1 MAEWVRPLMVILCTI
16 VMLYTNLFGDGGSS
30 FTEDSSDPGM
40 YYAYPTP
47 FSPAPFTFAIW
58 LPIFFGC
65 CALAVYQALPS
76 QIANPRLDL
85 FALPYC
91 CALLANAS
99 TPFLRIGW
107 NNLVVTLLFV
117 LLCIATTVVIRD
129 NVHGALETWAV
140 RIPLV
145 AFTTW
150 CGLASI
156 VNLCQFLVSRGF
168 IVSSTLTISLVCLA
182 MGLGV
187 IAMYCTKEPV
197 IAVVMLWAG
206 IGILYS
212 QPSWNG
218 ISFSVAITSA
228 LTLLA
233 ALWVAFASSEVVSK
247 Q

>member
-1 MAEWVRPLMVILCTI
+1 MAEWVRPMIVILCTL
-16 VMLYTNLFGDGGSS
+16 VMLYTNLFGDGGSG
-30 FTEDSSDPGM
+30 FTGDSSDPGM
-40 YYAYPTP
+40 YYAYPTS

-76 QIANPRLDL
+76 QIANPRLDA

-107 NNLVVTLLFV
+107 SNLVVTLLFL
-117 LLCIATTVVIRD
+117 LLCIATCVVTRG
-129 NVHGALETWAV
+129 NVHSVQETWAI

-150 CGLASI
+150 CGLASL

-168 IVSSTLTISLVCLA
+168 IISSTLTISLVCLA

-206 IGILYS
+206 IGILCS
-212 QPSWNG
+212 QPSWNA

-228 LTLLA
+228 VTLLA
-233 ALWVAFASSEVVSK
+233 TLWVVLASSDIAAQK
-247 Q
+247 

>member
-1 MAEWVRPLMVILCTI
+1 MAEWIRPLVVILCTLF
-16 VMLYTNLFGDGGSS
+16 MLYTNLFGGGGSG
-30 FTEDSSDPGM
+30 FTEESSDPGM

-65 CALAVYQALPS
+65 CVIGIYQALPS
-76 QIANPRLDL
+76 QIANARLDS

-107 NNLVVTLLFV
+107 SNLVVTLLFL
-117 LLCIATTVVIRD
+117 LLCIATFVVTRD
-129 NVHGALETWAV
+129 SVRGAVENWAL

-145 AFTTW
+145 TFTTW

-156 VNLCQFLVSRGF
+156 VNLCQFLVSRGH
-168 IVSSTLTISLVCLA
+168 TLTPALTIGLVCLA
-182 MGLGV
+182 MGVGLLA
-187 IAMYCTKEPV
+187 IFYTKEPV
-197 IAVVMLWAG
+197 IAVVMLWTG
-206 IGILYS
+206 IGIVCA

-218 ISFSVAITSA
+218 VTLSVAITSS
-228 LTLLA
+228 LTVSGAVWVVLTSSVA
-233 ALWVAFASSEVVSK
+233 AAK